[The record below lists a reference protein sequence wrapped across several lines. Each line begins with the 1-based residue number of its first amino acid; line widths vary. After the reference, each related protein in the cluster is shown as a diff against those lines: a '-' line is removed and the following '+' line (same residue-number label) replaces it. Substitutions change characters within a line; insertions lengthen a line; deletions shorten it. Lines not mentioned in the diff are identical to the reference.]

1 MWFNLGLH
9 ILGKTF
15 RMGCFFNSVRSIVR
29 KEKYFS
35 YTFAYKQPQ
44 NEHVICSFVIQMLC
58 ILCEAVYIHIFIC
71 VFSAADG
78 IFTMQQHLPV
88 PMSVIV
94 STVSTLVHSMFFCPL
109 ICFIHHSSYWL
120 PQLCLHE
127 QWQQAEL
134 YAWEEPSCIIH
145 VTSTPCWP
153 ESKQFAVYIS
163 CTERPQK
170 DVWKS
175 LWCKIH

>member
-94 STVSTLVHSMFFCPL
+94 STVSTLVHSMFFCPPHLLYPPQFLL
-109 ICFIHHSSYWL
+109 IASTLSAWAVTAGRAV
-120 PQLCLHE
+120 CLRGAIMHN
-127 QWQQAEL
+127 
-134 YAWEEPSCIIH
+134 SCDFYSLLTRVQTVCSLH
-145 VTSTPCWP
+145 FMHRKAS
-153 ESKQFAVYIS
+153 
-163 CTERPQK
+163 ERCMEIT
-170 DVWKS
+170 
-175 LWCKIH
+175 LM